1 MANYALLLAA
11 GLSRRM
17 GGESK
22 LIRKFGE
29 APIVRRAAE
38 NLLSGG
44 VDGLFVVT
52 GRGASKI
59 RAALEALPI
68 TFVENPNPEAGQ
80 ASSIVAGVRALPPD
94 AETVLIA
101 LGDMPKVSPR
111 TVRLLLTAHGVSK
124 KGLTLPLICGERGH
138 PALLTLPKYREQ
150 LLALTGDVGARS
162 IFIEH
167 EDDLLEVEA
176 EDPGILLDIDTED
189 ELNELNRRLDLE

>member
-1 MANYALLLAA
+1 MSNYALLLAA

-17 GGESK
+17 EGESK

-38 NLLSGG
+38 NLLAGG
-44 VDGLFVVT
+44 VDGLYVVV
-52 GRGASKI
+52 GKSAPKV
-59 RAALEALPI
+59 RAVLQGLPI
-68 TFVENPNPEAGQ
+68 TFVDNPAPEEGQ
-80 ASSIVAGVRALPPD
+80 ASSIVAGVKALPPD
-94 AETVLIA
+94 AKTLIIA

-111 TVRLLLTAHGVSK
+111 TIHLLLTAHGVST

-138 PALLTLPKYREQ
+138 PALLDLARYREE

-162 IFIEH
+162 IFRDH

-176 EDPGILLDIDTED
+176 QDPGILLDIDTEE
-189 ELNELNRRLDLE
+189 ELDELNRRLDLE